1 MTAGKGIM
9 HAEMPRLNPDGS
21 HNAGMQLWVDLPAKL
36 KACEPRYRDLKAS
49 EIPTINIDSDLVTI
63 KIISGRSHGTE
74 SVKEL
79 AYTPVWIL
87 DIEVKPGGK
96 VSQELPE
103 GWNAFAYTLEG
114 TAAFGVG
121 KEKMSVGPFHNVV
134 FEQNGD
140 EVFAEV
146 EKGAKESARFSKF
159 GYVSFLKS
167 SLRRFLHDFLTMIL
181 HFETLKTPSDPLDSA
196 PLVNSSLK
204 KSLFKKGKSS
214 PPGQVSLTGTIF
226 LKYQQNHRSKSQRI
240 NSHAFAGNRTR
251 GPSKVIFRRWQRWIL
266 PLNHKRFCLIC

>member
-49 EIPTINIDSDLVTI
+49 EIPTIKIDSDLVTI

-121 KEKMSVGPFHNVV
+121 KEKVSVGPFHNVV
-134 FEQNGD
+134 FEQKGD

-167 SLRRFLHDFLTMIL
+167 FLRRFCMI
-181 HFETLKTPSDPLDSA
+181 
-196 PLVNSSLK
+196 SL
-204 KSLFKKGKSS
+204 L
-214 PPGQVSLTGTIF
+214 
-226 LKYQQNHRSKSQRI
+226 
-240 NSHAFAGNRTR
+240 
-251 GPSKVIFRRWQRWIL
+251 
-266 PLNHKRFCLIC
+266 